1 MTLNQ
6 FWLKQS
12 KLIVWDKTPKIAF
25 KKKSQNRINW
35 FPDGKLNI
43 FKNCI
48 TNNLTLGLKKKIAIY
63 NVDKFK
69 KIKSY
74 TYENLNESIN
84 HFSFFL
90 VRMLKNKLNNTKII
104 IHGSASIETT
114 VTMMACAKLGLHF
127 SVIFEDLAPEAIS
140 KRIKLIKPTLFIT
153 RIEKKKI

>member
-48 TNNLTLGLKKKIAIY
+48 TNNLALGLKKK
-63 NVDKFK
+63 N
-69 KIKSY
+69 S
-74 TYENLNESIN
+74 NL
-84 HFSFFL
+84 
-90 VRMLKNKLNNTKII
+90 
-104 IHGSASIETT
+104 
-114 VTMMACAKLGLHF
+114 
-127 SVIFEDLAPEAIS
+127 
-140 KRIKLIKPTLFIT
+140 
-153 RIEKKKI
+153 